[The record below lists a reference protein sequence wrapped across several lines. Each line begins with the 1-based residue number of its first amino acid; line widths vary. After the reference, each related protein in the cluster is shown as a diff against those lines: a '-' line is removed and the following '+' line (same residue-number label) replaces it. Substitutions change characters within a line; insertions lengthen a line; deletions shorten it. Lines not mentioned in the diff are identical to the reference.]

1 MLETALPSSSTLAAI
16 YSFVRDS
23 LSERCRTQRFTLCP
37 SSYRSQRP
45 ADRVDQSP
53 PRRDYAEADPK
64 LRGQTLHDL
73 QFVPSTVLSIRFDR
87 DELNGASARRR
98 RC

>member
-1 MLETALPSSSTLAAI
+1 MLETALPSTSTLAAI

-23 LSERCRTQRFTLCP
+23 LSDRCRTQRFTLC
-37 SSYRSQRP
+37 SSSRSPCP
-45 ADRVDQSP
+45 ADREDQSP